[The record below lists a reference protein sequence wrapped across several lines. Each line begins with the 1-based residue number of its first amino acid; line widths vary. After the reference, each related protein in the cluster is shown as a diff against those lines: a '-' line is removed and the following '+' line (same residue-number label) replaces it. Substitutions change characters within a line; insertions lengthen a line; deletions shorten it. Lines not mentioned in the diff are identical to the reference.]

1 MSHRRTTAARRLA
14 APAAVA
20 AAIAAFAL
28 VGPAFA
34 SSGHA
39 RAHSRGH
46 ARAHSRDHGAGR
58 TIHVIEHAITDTE
71 NPGVGGADVKGNILT
86 FNNPVFNT
94 ANAVQVGHDEG
105 FCTRVQ
111 VQLGIWECLWTTFLK
126 GGQITVQGPYY
137 DTRNSVLSITGGT
150 GAYDGARGEMT
161 LLSRNGGKEYDF
173 IFHLL

>member
-1 MSHRRTTAARRLA
+1 MSHRSTITAVRRLA

-20 AAIAAFAL
+20 VAVAAFA
-28 VGPAFA
+28 VAGPASA
-34 SSGHA
+34 QSAHA
-39 RAHSRGH
+39 RSR
-46 ARAHSRDHGAGR
+46 ARAQAAAGR

-71 NPGVGGADVKGNILT
+71 VPGVGGKDVKGNILT
-86 FNNPVFNT
+86 FNNPVYNT
-94 ANAVQVGHDEG
+94 ANKVKVGHDEG
-105 FCTRVQ
+105 FCTRLQ
-111 VQLGIWECLWTTFLK
+111 VKLGIWECLWTTFLK

-150 GAYDGARGEMT
+150 GAYDGARGQMT